1 MPMPSH
7 GSARSRLTF
16 AAIRIAP
23 IAGILLLWEIA
34 ALSGIW
40 PRQVLVPLEQIGAT
54 LLALASDG
62 ELERHLS
69 ASLYRL
75 ASGFCIGSVIGVATG
90 AAMALSRN
98 VHRLLWPTFTCVR
111 QVPVIAFIPLLIL
124 FFDVEDSFKIVIV
137 AMASFFPSALA
148 THDAVRDIPESHR
161 EVARLY
167 RMPLAPFL
175 VRLILPATVPQ
186 VLTGLRLGLTRGWL
200 SLVAAELLAADSGL
214 GQMMEMGRQL
224 FQIDVVLAGVFVTGL
239 VGFLL
244 DNSMVRI
251 ERHLGRWR
259 TA

>member
-1 MPMPSH
+1 MQAIS
-7 GSARSRLTF
+7 SRSPTL
-16 AAIRIAP
+16 AAGLLRIAP
-23 IAGILLLWEIA
+23 LAALLALWEIA

-40 PRQVLVPLEQIGAT
+40 PRQVLVPLEQVGAT
-54 LLALASDG
+54 LLALASSG
-62 ELERHLS
+62 ELERHLL

-75 ASGFCIGSVIGVATG
+75 ANGFVTGSILGIVIGT
-90 AAMALSRN
+90 AMALSQG

-167 RMPLAPFL
+167 RMPLLPFL
-175 VRLILPATVPQ
+175 RRLILPATVPQ

-200 SLVAAELLAADSGL
+200 SLVAAELLAADSWL

-224 FQIDVVLAGVFVTGL
+224 FQIDVVLSGVFVAGL
-239 VGFLL
+239 IGFLL
-244 DNSMVRI
+244 DGSMVRL
-251 ERHLGRWR
+251 ERRLTRWR

>member
-1 MPMPSH
+1 MPMPSR
-7 GSARSRLTF
+7 GPARF
-16 AAIRIAP
+16 ALPATATRIAP
-23 IAGILLLWEIA
+23 IAAILILWEIA
-34 ALSGIW
+34 ALSGAW
-40 PRQVLVPLEQIGAT
+40 PRQVLVPLEQVGAT
-54 LLALASDG
+54 LLALAADG

-75 ASGFCIGSVIGVATG
+75 GCGFLVGSLIGVSTG

-167 RMPLAPFL
+167 RMPTAPFL

-224 FQIDVVLAGVFVTGL
+224 FQIDVVLCGVFVTGL
-239 VGFLL
+239 IGFLL
-244 DNSMVRI
+244 DGSMVRL
-251 ERHLGRWR
+251 ERRLTRWR

>member
-1 MPMPSH
+1 MQATSPRNVTSGP
-7 GSARSRLTF
+7 AVVLL
-16 AAIRIAP
+16 RIAP
-23 IAGILLLWEIA
+23 LAVLLALWEIA

-40 PRQVLVPLEQIGAT
+40 PRQVLVPLEQVGAT
-54 LLALASDG
+54 LVALATSG
-62 ELERHLS
+62 ELERHLL

-75 ASGFCIGSVIGVATG
+75 ANGFVAGSLFGIAIGT
-90 AAMALSRN
+90 AMALSRG

-167 RMPLAPFL
+167 RMPLLPFL
-175 VRLILPATVPQ
+175 RRLILPATVPQ

-224 FQIDVVLAGVFVTGL
+224 FQIDVVLSGVFVAGL

-244 DNSMVRI
+244 DGSMVRL
-251 ERHLGRWR
+251 ERRLTRWR
-259 TA
+259 AA

>member
-1 MPMPSH
+1 VHRPSP
-7 GSARSRLTF
+7 GK
-16 AAIRIAP
+16 AAIRLAP
-23 IAGILLLWEIA
+23 VLALLVLWEIA
-34 ALSGIW
+34 ASTGIW

-54 LLALASDG
+54 LLAMASSG

-75 ASGFCIGSVIGVATG
+75 ACGFLAGSLVGVSTG
-90 AAMALSRN
+90 VAMALSRN
-98 VHRLLWPTFTCVR
+98 VHRLLWPTFTCIR
-111 QVPVIAFIPLLIL
+111 QVPTIAFIPLLIL

-137 AMASFFPSALA
+137 SVASFFPSALA
-148 THDAVRDIPESHR
+148 THDAVRDIPASHR

-175 VRLILPATVPQ
+175 ARVILPATVPQ

-224 FQIDVVLAGVFVTGL
+224 FQIDVVLCGVIVAGL
-239 VGFLL
+239 IGFLL
-244 DNSMVRI
+244 DASMVRL
-251 ERHLGRWR
+251 ERHLSRWR
-259 TA
+259 TAT

>member
-1 MPMPSH
+1 VQAIS
-7 GSARSRLTF
+7 SRSPTL
-16 AAIRIAP
+16 AAGLLRIAP
-23 IAGILLLWEIA
+23 LAALLALWEIA

-40 PRQVLVPLEQIGAT
+40 PRQVLVPLEQVGAT
-54 LLALASDG
+54 LLALASSG
-62 ELERHLS
+62 ELERHLL

-75 ASGFCIGSVIGVATG
+75 ANGFVTGSILGIVIGT
-90 AAMALSRN
+90 AMALSQG

-167 RMPLAPFL
+167 RMPLLPFL
-175 VRLILPATVPQ
+175 RRLILPATVPQ

-200 SLVAAELLAADSGL
+200 SLVAAELLAADSWL

-224 FQIDVVLAGVFVTGL
+224 FQIDVVLSGVFVAGL
-239 VGFLL
+239 IGFLL
-244 DNSMVRI
+244 DGSMVRL
-251 ERHLGRWR
+251 ERRLTRWR